1 MEPNPGDNQQVGVA
15 NTSPEKTLKEKPCE
29 ELIGAEAETRFK
41 PKRTR
46 GGLIPPKRKSVKRII
61 FDSIVEDISSVFC
74 FCSSTSTSS
83 SSAAPQQLAHS
94 DKALKK

>member
-1 MEPNPGDNQQVGVA
+1 MEPNPGDNDQQVGVA
-15 NTSPEKTLKEKPCE
+15 NTSPEKALK
-29 ELIGAEAETRFK
+29 ETRFK
-41 PKRTR
+41 PKR
-46 GGLIPPKRKSVKRII
+46 GGLIPPKRKSVKRMM

-74 FCSSTSTSS
+74 FRSSTSTSS